1 MVQIHLVSLLN
12 LFTLSQLDERA
23 EFISICILIVAPIMI
38 VAVMS
43 QPIRLQHSSAIN
55 DLSQPLMSHPDT
67 TLSWT
72 QTQVY

>member
-38 VAVMS
+38 GAVMS
-43 QPIRLQHSSAIN
+43 QPIRLQHSSAIK

-67 TLSWT
+67 TLSRT
-72 QTQVY
+72 HTQVY